1 MVTHSPDFLRLREP
15 LTLNPESKIM
25 NRTLQGLIVADFS
38 RILAGPYATMLLAD
52 LGATVIKVEKPGS
65 GDDTRSWLP
74 PTTPDGRSTYF
85 ESVNRNKKSLTL
97 DLTQELDQKRA
108 INLAQRADILVE
120 NHKAGSLH
128 KYGLDY
134 SSLAAT
140 NPKLIYCSIS
150 GFGSG
155 AGGHLPGYDLLVQA
169 MGGLM
174 SITGDAEPTKVGVAL
189 VDVITGLHA
198 AVGILAAL
206 HQREATGLG
215 QHIEVNLL
223 SSLLSSMVNQSSAYV
238 LGGSI
243 PQRMGNAHPSIAPY
257 EVFST
262 ADQSIVIA
270 VGNDSQFRQLCST
283 LGIDSAPADEK
294 FATNAA
300 RVENRALLKEVIE
313 NRLRT
318 RQATEWTTL
327 LTDAGIP
334 CGQINSIDQ
343 AFALAESL
351 GLTPI
356 VNNQVANP
364 LTFSASP
371 VDIYEPAPLLGE
383 SNQEVIELLSLD
395 DD

>member
-1 MVTHSPDFLRLREP
+1 
-15 LTLNPESKIM
+15 M

-140 NPKLIYCSIS
+140 TPQLIYCSIS

-174 SITGDAEPTKVGVAL
+174 SITGDTEPTKVGVAL

-270 VGNDSQFRQLCST
+270 VGNDSQFRQMCST
-283 LGIDSAPADEK
+283 LGIDSASSDEK

-300 RVENRALLKEVIE
+300 RVENRVLLKEIIE

-371 VDIYEPAPLLGE
+371 VDIYEHAPLLGE

>member
-1 MVTHSPDFLRLREP
+1 LVTHSPDFLRLREP